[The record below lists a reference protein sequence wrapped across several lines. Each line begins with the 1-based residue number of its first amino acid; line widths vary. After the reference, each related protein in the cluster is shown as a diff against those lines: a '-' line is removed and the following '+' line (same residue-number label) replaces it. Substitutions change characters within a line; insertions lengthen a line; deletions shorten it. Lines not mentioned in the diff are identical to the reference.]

1 MAIKSQDVYAQLL
14 AQQGIVL
21 PPERADALAA
31 TLASQV
37 QAERAATRTLGFER
51 EPAVFIAVLEG
62 GGR

>member
-1 MAIKSQDVYAQLL
+1 MTPKPEDLYPHLL
-14 AQQGIVL
+14 AQQGITL
-21 PPERADALAA
+21 APERADALAA